1 MKLKQKI
8 TGIVVLTSMSMI
20 FLPMLLNEKPS
31 QKIVMENLTLK
42 KPVTTVQTVD
52 LAAFTNSLDELI
64 DVNLATKKVL
74 VPTDNT
80 SEPEQQEMIRSVSSI
95 TKNIFVAVVEQKV
108 DMKQQQKW
116 IVQAGSYKRRVNASF
131 FKEKLLAKKYPT
143 LIEEVETK
151 SGLHYRI
158 RLGPMDDY
166 DLAKQLSAR
175 LEKDFK
181 VKGWVAKY

>member
-1 MKLKQKI
+1 MLDIFSSVKEIEEQSPADKMFLLN
-8 TGIVVLTSMSMI
+8 LTSQQ
-20 FLPMLLNEKPS
+20 MLGAKWVYYK
-31 QKIVMENLTLK
+31 KIK
-42 KPVTTVQTVD
+42 
-52 LAAFTNSLDELI
+52 
-64 DVNLATKKVL
+64 
-74 VPTDNT
+74 
-80 SEPEQQEMIRSVSSI
+80 
-95 TKNIFVAVVEQKV
+95 
-108 DMKQQQKW
+108 
-116 IVQAGSYKRRVNASF
+116 QAGEGSSF